1 MVMREIREVEK
12 EDILD
17 IVDIEINSLTLV
29 YEDESIELEKERM
42 IKYLK
47 KFFEKDRMIL
57 VEDEER
63 VLGFLHSRSYQDSIS
78 DKKIREILTITIHP
92 DHYGED
98 LGKELMEFEREDAKS
113 SNVDILKLEVLS
125 SNDRAIDFYKKQGFD
140 EKKKIMTDEISREN

>member
-1 MVMREIREVEK
+1 MREIREVEK

-17 IVDIEINSLTLV
+17 IVDIEINSLTPV
-29 YEDESIELEKERM
+29 YEDESIELEKERL

-63 VLGFLHSRSYQDSIS
+63 VLGFLHSRCYHDSIS

-92 DHYGED
+92 DHYGEG

-140 EKKKIMTDEISREN
+140 EKKKIMTDEVSREN